1 MTGVPAEA
9 SSRSRRR
16 RPNLAVGG
24 LVTLV
29 ASLLVFGAIAAAVG
43 EHQTDRL
50 DAAMTS
56 LLHGLAM
63 PVLDAF
69 MQTVTQLGS
78 NLVIVPL
85 LAVALILLIWTRR
98 QSAAVFLAASAI
110 GSIQLSAPLKLVFE
124 RQRPQLPWAQAP
136 SDYSFPSGHAMDSFV
151 FYVAL
156 GLIAWW
162 IWGRRAGVVA
172 IGAGVALALLIGS
185 SRIYLGF
192 HYFTDVIGGYLA
204 GLAWLLVVAAAV
216 AAWPRL
222 TRSRSA
228 GGRNGQ

>member
-1 MTGVPAEA
+1 MPQ
-9 SSRSRRR
+9 RN
-16 RPNLAVGG
+16 PNLPTAG

-29 ASLLVFGAIAAAVG
+29 ASLLVFGAIAAAVQ

-56 LLHGLAM
+56 LLHGLAT
-63 PVLDAF
+63 PALDAF

-85 LAVALILLIWTRR
+85 LALALIPLIWTRR
-98 QSAAVFLAASAI
+98 RSTAVFLAVSVI
-110 GSIQLSAPLKLVFE
+110 GSIQLDPLLKLVFE
-124 RQRPQLPWAQAP
+124 RQRPQLPWAQGP

-156 GLIAWW
+156 GLIAWR
-162 IWGRRAGVVA
+162 IRGRRAGVVA
-172 IGAGVALALLIGS
+172 IGAALALALLIGS
-185 SRIYLGF
+185 SRIYLGY

-204 GLAWLLVVAAAV
+204 GLAWLLLVAAAV

-222 TRSRSA
+222 TPSRST